1 MDEHDGEGP
10 RLSFAELMALKP
22 LGTIDSIVNPNEPEK
37 VELFESLAAPYRPGL
52 GARSFGGH
60 VYAQTAYAAS
70 KTVSKGMVIHVSPT
84 TLLILVENQSNA
96 NSYQSMTGTF
106 ILPGRY
112 DVPYIYTVRHLRDG
126 AVYCTRA
133 VDARQDGQIC
143 FSGICSFKRDEK
155 KDDFNHQA
163 PSAQERYRS
172 ILAGKR
178 PEDHP
183 VSPSVDADWWIDQV
197 ALGEFKEHEFPGL
210 DVRKVDMKDYNSTP
224 EVKRSP
230 EKYRQ
235 LTVYSLLGSPGN
247 DSTTDTNELRRREES
262 GEFDNLYACAHM
274 YSSDKNSLL
283 LIPRSLGI
291 KHWSSMASLTLTV
304 VFHLHGEP
312 LRMVDW
318 DASSNGQASDL
329 PKKWFIQEGWTPR
342 SGENRAVHKS
352 WLWSPDGKLLAT
364 SYQDSMLRLDWA
376 KL

>member
-1 MDEHDGEGP
+1 MDGQHGDNP
-10 RLSFAELMALKP
+10 PLSFAELMALKP
-22 LGTIDSIVNPNEPEK
+22 LDTGKVIVNSDVLERIER
-37 VELFESLAAPYRPGL
+37 FESIAPPYRPGI
-52 GARSFGGH
+52 GTRAFGGH
-60 VYAQTAYAAS
+60 VYAQSAYAAS
-70 KTVSKGMVIHVSPT
+70 KTVSKGLVIH
-84 TLLILVENQSNA
+84 
-96 NSYQSMTGTF
+96 SMTGTF
-106 ILPGRY
+106 ILAGRY

-133 VDARQDGQIC
+133 VDVRQDGQLC

-155 KDDFNHQA
+155 TDDFNHQA
-163 PSAQERYRS
+163 SPAQERYRS
-172 ILAGKR
+172 LLAGKR

-197 ALGEFKEHEFPGL
+197 SQGGFKEHAFPGL
-210 DVRKVDMKDYNSTP
+210 DVRRVDMKEYNSTP
-224 EVKRSP
+224 EIKQSP

-235 LTVYSLLGSPGN
+235 LTLYSLLGSPKE
-247 DSTTDTNELRRREES
+247 SSATDAKELRERDEA

-291 KHWSSMASLTLTV
+291 KNWSSMASLTLTV

-318 DASSNGQASDL
+318 NASLDKTSAGP

-342 SGENRAVHKS
+342 SGENRGVHES

-364 SYQDSMLRLDWA
+364 SYQDSMLRLDWG

>member
-1 MDEHDGEGP
+1 MDEHDGESP
-10 RLSFAELMALKP
+10 RLSFVKLMALKP
-22 LGTIDSIVNPNEPEK
+22 LGTRKVIVNPNEPEK
-37 VELFESLAAPYRPGL
+37 VERFESLAAPYRPGL
-52 GARSFGGH
+52 GTRSFGGH
-60 VYAQTAYAAS
+60 VYAQSAYAAS
-70 KTVSKGMVIHVSPT
+70 KTVSKGMVIH
-84 TLLILVENQSNA
+84 
-96 NSYQSMTGTF
+96 SMTGTF

-183 VSPSVDADWWIDQV
+183 VSPSVDADWWIKQV
-197 ALGEFKEHEFPGL
+197 AESGFKEHEFPGL
-210 DVRKVDMKDYNSTP
+210 DVRRVEMKDYNNTP

-235 LTVYSLLGSPGN
+235 LTLYSLLGSPGD
-247 DSTTDTNELRRREES
+247 DSTTDANQLRRREDS

-291 KHWSSMASLTLTV
+291 KNWSSMASLTLTV
-304 VFHLHGEP
+304 VFHSHGEP

-318 DASSNGQASDL
+318 DASSNESAPDL

-342 SGENRAVHKS
+342 SGENRGVHES
-352 WLWSPDGKLLAT
+352 WLWSPNGKLLAT
-364 SYQDSMLRLDWA
+364 SYQDSMLRLDWG